1 MLFSVFSFILK
12 NCPNFAKT
20 LKIALCRNQVAIQA

>member
-12 NCPNFAKT
+12 NCPKFAKT
-20 LKIALCRNQVAIQA
+20 LKIAICSNQVTIQA